1 MLILIS
7 IFTIFIIGLISKQFP
22 FIIYLA
28 GIYTLFLF
36 LYNIKKYFTL
46 FINMKTNDKNTKV
59 FFFPSSENY
68 LLFFIMIFLYL
79 FGIID
84 SSIKLK
90 QVYFF
95 MMILTLDR
103 CLCNGLI
110 LINKKEAFI
119 KNIKFNFK
127 DIHNINYE
135 SPVGFLKKTPI
146 KIFLNDTNVVSL
158 HLRYKYMRFL
168 NQYIDL

>member
-1 MLILIS
+1 MLIIFT

-28 GIYTLFLF
+28 GIYTIFLF

-46 FINMKTNDKNTKV
+46 FASMKTEDKNTKA

-68 LLFFIMIFLYL
+68 LLFFIMLFLYL

-95 MMILTLDR
+95 MTILTLDR

-110 LINKKEAFI
+110 LINKNEAFI

-127 DIHNINYE
+127 DIHNVNYE

-146 KIFLNDTNVVSL
+146 KIFFNDTNVLCL
-158 HLRYKYMRFL
+158 HLRYKYIKFL